1 MKIEQFVNDFLEE
14 HTHDVLL
21 APYNALIEFA
31 KQFKDELKKEALDAE
46 VYRYMD
52 PYKKNWTSFL
62 VDVPSENFKDKA
74 KIIVINE
81 D

>member
-21 APYNALIEFA
+21 APYNALIEFS
-31 KQFKDELKKEALDAE
+31 KQFKEELKKEALDAE
-46 VYRYMD
+46 VD
-52 PYKKNWTSFL
+52 PYKENWTSFL
-62 VDVPSENFKDKA
+62 VNVPSENFKDKA

>member
-1 MKIEQFVNDFLEE
+1 MNVEEFVNEYLKE
-14 HTHDVLL
+14 HRHDILL
-21 APYNALIEFA
+21 SPYNGLIDFA
-31 KQFKDELKKEALDAE
+31 NAFKEELKKEALDAE

-52 PYKKNWTSFL
+52 PYRKNWTSFL
-62 VDVPSENFKDKA
+62 VDVTPENFKDKA